1 MSASDNKYLLDG
13 TSKTPI
19 PLWKRKMIDDTGSI
33 IPIESYL
40 ARKNSYG
47 KNNLKRIGHEDNIVI
62 MISHSYISMYM
73 VEGDAFYRLITHL
86 DPCVKKTKRPKIPQ
100 LMVPGLFQIQMKI

>member
-1 MSASDNKYLLDG
+1 MSVRDNKSLLDG
-13 TSKTPI
+13 SSKTPI
-19 PLWKRKMIDDTGSI
+19 TLWKRKMADDTGSI

-40 ARKNSYG
+40 VRKNSYG
-47 KNNLKRIGHEDNIVI
+47 ENHLKQIGHEDNIVI

-86 DPCVKKTKRPKIPQ
+86 DPCVKKIKRPKIPQ
-100 LMVPGLFQIQMKI
+100 IMVPGLLQLHMII